1 MSDQP
6 GPPQDNTEQAAGD
19 RRRLHN
25 VRNHLSI
32 ILGYCDLLNAEIPD
46 TDRKHA
52 DLLEIRKAAAAA
64 SALLENMP
72 ELP

>member
-1 MSDQP
+1 VSDQT
-6 GPPQDNTEQAAGD
+6 GPPQDNTEHVAGE

-32 ILGYCDLLNAEIPD
+32 ILGFCDLLLAEIPD

-64 SALLENMP
+64 SAILEGMP
-72 ELP
+72 EP

>member
-6 GPPQDNTEQAAGD
+6 GPRHENAERAAD
-19 RRRLHN
+19 DDRRLHN

-32 ILGYCDLLNAEIPD
+32 ILGFCDLLLAEVPV
-46 TDRKHA
+46 TERKHA
-52 DLLEIRKAAAAA
+52 DLLEIRKAAVAAIA
-64 SALLENMP
+64 TLEDMR

>member
-1 MSDQP
+1 MSDPP
-6 GPPQDNTEQAAGD
+6 GPSPDKTEQAAGD

-32 ILGYCDLLNAEIPD
+32 ILGFCDLLIAEIPD

-64 SALLENMP
+64 SAILEHLP

>member
-6 GPPQDNTEQAAGD
+6 GPPQDKTEQAAGD

-32 ILGYCDLLNAEIPD
+32 ILGYCDLLIAEIPD

>member
-6 GPPQDNTEQAAGD
+6 GPLHDKTELAAGD
-19 RRRLHN
+19 RRLHN
-25 VRNHLSI
+25 VRNHLSV
-32 ILGYCDLLNAEIPD
+32 ILGFCDLLIGEIPS

-52 DLLEIRKAAAAA
+52 DLLEIRKAAVAAI
-64 SALLENMP
+64 SALEETKR